1 MERREPDGNW
11 WVYMIACRGGRIYTG
26 TAKDPQARFR
36 AHREGKGGAF
46 TRAYPPVAL
55 LRAVP
60 CGSRAE
66 ACRTEAEL
74 KKWPRERKLVWATGG
89 IR

>member
-1 MERREPDGNW
+1 MGRKKPDGNW
-11 WVYMIACRGGRIYTG
+11 WVYMIACRGGKIYTG

-46 TRAYPPVAL
+46 TRANPPTVL

-60 CGSRAE
+60 FGSRAE
-66 ACRTEAEL
+66 ACRTEARL
-74 KKWPRERKLVWATGG
+74 KRLRREGKLAWATGG
-89 IR
+89 TR